1 MAVTLEIDHLVVA
14 ADRLADGVAYVEQS
28 LGLRM
33 QPGGKHPDMG
43 THNALLNLG
52 PIYLEVIAID
62 PNAPAPD
69 HPRWFNLDHFSG
81 PPRLTNWVA
90 RTDDLD
96 AAIAL
101 APPGIGTRRDLRRG
115 DLSWSMVVPDD
126 GMLPFD
132 QAFPGLIQWHGDA
145 HPLQRLA
152 EPQCRMEMLQI
163 AHPDPEDLRDA
174 LNLFDGGLGALV
186 GQADQTS
193 FRAAITT
200 MSGLNVLT

>member
-115 DLSWSMVVPDD
+115 DLSWSMVVPGD

-132 QAFPGLIQWHGDA
+132 QAFPGLIKGQHA
-145 HPLQRLA
+145 
-152 EPQCRMEMLQI
+152 I
-163 AHPDPEDLRDA
+163 AGHYHRPA
-174 LNLFDGGLGALV
+174 
-186 GQADQTS
+186 
-193 FRAAITT
+193 
-200 MSGLNVLT
+200 